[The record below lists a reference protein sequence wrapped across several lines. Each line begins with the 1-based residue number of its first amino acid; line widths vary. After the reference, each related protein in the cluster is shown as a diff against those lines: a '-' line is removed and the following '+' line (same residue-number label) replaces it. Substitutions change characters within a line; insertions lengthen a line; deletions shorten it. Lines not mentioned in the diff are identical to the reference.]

1 MPDPVGHDTFRH
13 SGYDT
18 FRHSRLDRESEMSR
32 LADDMNAMFSR
43 ELALG
48 GRAAVNYAALRQ
60 VEHRAMP
67 VDGLDAV
74 LFFNPGRVASVMAQ
88 VDAETLRHR
97 PCFLCPEGIGPEQ
110 LTLDW
115 TAPYGNGWWIR
126 VNPFPIF
133 DRHFTISINRHA
145 RQQMDGHYADM
156 LALAEQAPEYLF
168 FYNGPM
174 CGASAPDHLHFQA
187 IPAGNLPLE
196 RMVRRGEG
204 IRLLGK
210 QGGVVV
216 SRVERFVGSA
226 FVLSST
232 DLSAQEKLFYDLVA
246 SGEIQTDAEWE
257 PRMNILTWYGPGG
270 WTTVV
275 FFRAESRPECF
286 FSEDP
291 AQQILISP
299 GAVEMAGVAI
309 VASRDSF
316 ERLDAPRLGDI
327 IREVSFDEA
336 KTRIMEE
343 KITRRQEILTVGI
356 VSLSELVFNFK
367 TVYTCHGRKY
377 TGTHKALAS
386 GNHILFEDQVYEEL
400 YFRRE
405 SDKGSFELQNVT
417 IGVDFHWNRQE
428 TQEFPDDLKLI
439 AVDGKVVA
447 INCVGIENYLVSV
460 ISSEMSATNSPELLK
475 AHCIISRSWILAQIQ
490 KNREIQAS
498 QEQYSACTDTETER
512 IKWYDREDHD
522 RFDVCADDHC
532 QRYYGL
538 SRASTSAVRE
548 AVAQTWGR
556 VLTYDGKIC
565 DARFSKCCGG
575 VFEEFKFC
583 WEPKQFPY
591 LVKRRDAAAE
601 NDFPDLTVEE
611 NARQWILSEPEAF
624 CNTKDPQIL
633 SQVLTNFDQETKN
646 FYRWKVEY
654 TVDQL
659 SELVRLRSGEDY
671 GEILD
676 LVPVARGTSGRLWK
690 LKIVGTKKTKI
701 IGKELEIRRTLSP
714 SHLYSSAFVVE
725 KQDGKFI
732 LRGAGWGHG
741 VGLCQIGA
749 AVMGAKGYKYD
760 EILTH
765 YFPGSTIEKK
775 Y

>member
-1 MPDPVGHDTFRH
+1 MD
-13 SGYDT
+13 
-18 FRHSRLDRESEMSR
+18 
-32 LADDMNAMFSR
+32 AMFAR

-48 GRAAVNYAALRQ
+48 GRASVNYAALEKVARR
-60 VEHRAMP
+60 EMP

-74 LFFNPGRVASVMAQ
+74 LFFNPGRVGSVRAQ
-88 VDAETLRHR
+88 VDEETLRHR

-115 TAPYGNGWWIR
+115 TSPYGNGWWIR

-133 DRHFTISINRHA
+133 RRHFTISINRHA
-145 RQQMDGHYADM
+145 RQQIDGHYADM
-156 LALAEQAPEYLF
+156 LCLAQQAPEYLF

-196 RMVRRGEG
+196 RL
-204 IRLLGK
+204 IRQGDGLRFLGK
-210 QGGVVV
+210 RDGVVV
-216 SRVERFVGSA
+216 SRADRFCGGT

-232 DLSAQEKLFYDLVA
+232 DLAAQEKLFYKLI
-246 SGEIQTDAEWE
+246 SLGEIQTPSEWE
-257 PRMNILTWYGPGG
+257 PRMNILTWYGAGG

-275 FFRAESRPECF
+275 FFRAESRPACF

-291 AQQILISP
+291 SRQILISP

-309 VASRDSF
+309 VSSRDSF
-316 ERLDAPRLGDI
+316 DRLDAPRLGEI
-327 IREVSFDEA
+327 IREVSFDES
-336 KTRIMEE
+336 KTRIMED
-343 KITRRQEILTVGI
+343 KLLRKQAVLTVGV
-356 VSLSELVFNFK
+356 VSLPEISFTFK
-367 TVYTCHGRKY
+367 TPYTFAGQIWTGAHTATVQNGR
-377 TGTHKALAS
+377 
-386 GNHILFEDQVYEEL
+386 ILFEGGL
-400 YFRRE
+400 YDEIFFKHAGDE
-405 SDKGSFELQNVT
+405 GSFELRDVT

-428 TQEFPDDLKLI
+428 TQLFPDDLKLI
-439 AVDGKVVA
+439 VENGKVTAV
-447 INCVGIENYLVSV
+447 NCVGIEHYLVSV
-460 ISSEMSATNSPELLK
+460 ISSEMSATNSPEQLK
-475 AHCIISRSWILAQIQ
+475 AHCIISRSWILAQIE
-490 KNREIQAS
+490 KNKELKAAGAD
-498 QEQYSACTDTETER
+498 YSACIDSESER
-512 IKWYDREDHD
+512 IKWYDREDHVN
-522 RFDVCADDHC
+522 FDVCADDHC

-538 SRASTSAVRE
+538 SRASTQAVRE
-548 AVAQTWGR
+548 AVEQTWGR

-583 WEPKQFPY
+583 WEPKSFPY
-591 LVKRRDAAAE
+591 LVKRRDAANE

-611 NARQWILSEPEAF
+611 NARQWILSEPDAF
-624 CNTKDPQIL
+624 CNTKDPKIL
-633 SQVLTNFDQETKN
+633 SQVLTKFDQETKN
-646 FYRWKVEY
+646 FYRWTVEY
-654 TVDQL
+654 TVDEL
-659 SELVRLRSGEDY
+659 SDLVRRRSGEDF

-676 LVPVARGTSGRLWK
+676 LIPVARGTSGRLWK

-701 IGKELEIRRTLSP
+701 IGKELEIRKTLSP

-741 VGLCQIGA
+741 VGMCQIGA
-749 AVMGAKGYKYD
+749 AVMGAQGYKYD
-760 EILTH
+760 EILAH

>member
-1 MPDPVGHDTFRH
+1 MD
-13 SGYDT
+13 
-18 FRHSRLDRESEMSR
+18 
-32 LADDMNAMFSR
+32 AMFAR

-48 GRAAVNYAALRQ
+48 GRASVNYAALEKVARR
-60 VEHRAMP
+60 EMP

-74 LFFNPGRVASVMAQ
+74 LFFNPGRVGSVMAQ
-88 VDAETLRHR
+88 VDEETLRHR
-97 PCFLCPEGIGPEQ
+97 PCFLCPAGIGPEQ

-115 TAPYGNGWWIR
+115 TSPYGNGWWIR

-133 DRHFTISINRHA
+133 HRHFTISINRHA
-145 RQQMDGHYADM
+145 RQQIDGHYADM
-156 LALAEQAPEYLF
+156 LCLAQQAPEYLF

-196 RMVRRGEG
+196 RL
-204 IRLLGK
+204 IRQGDGLRFLGK
-210 QGGVVV
+210 RDGVVI
-216 SRVERFVGSA
+216 SRADRFCGGT

-232 DLSAQEKLFYDLVA
+232 DLAAQEKLFYKLI
-246 SGEIQTDAEWE
+246 SLGEIQTPSEWE
-257 PRMNILTWYGPGG
+257 PRMNILTWYGAGG

-275 FFRAESRPECF
+275 FFRAESRPACF

-291 AQQILISP
+291 SRQILISP

-309 VASRDSF
+309 VSSRDSF
-316 ERLDAPRLGDI
+316 DRLDAPRLGEI
-327 IREVSFDEA
+327 IREVSFDES
-336 KTRIMEE
+336 KTRIMED
-343 KITRRQEILTVGI
+343 KLLRKQAILTVGV
-356 VSLSELVFNFK
+356 VSLPELSFTFK
-367 TVYTCHGRKY
+367 SPYQMKNPAEPGKTYVGAHTAKVQDGK
-377 TGTHKALAS
+377 
-386 GNHILFEDQVYEEL
+386 ILFEGRLYDEICFAHTGEE
-400 YFRRE
+400 
-405 SDKGSFELQNVT
+405 GSFELRDVT

-428 TQEFPDDLKLI
+428 TQLFPDDLKLI
-439 AVDGKVVA
+439 VENGKVTAV
-447 INCVGIENYLVSV
+447 NCVGIEHYLVSV
-460 ISSEMSATNSPELLK
+460 ISSEMSATNSPEQLK
-475 AHCIISRSWILAQIQ
+475 AHCIISRSWILAQIE
-490 KNREIQAS
+490 KNKELKAAGAD
-498 QEQYSACTDTETER
+498 YSACIDTESER
-512 IKWYDREDHD
+512 IKWYDREDHVN
-522 RFDVCADDHC
+522 FDVCADDHC

-538 SRASTSAVRE
+538 SRASTQAVRE
-548 AVAQTWGR
+548 AVEQTWGR

-591 LVKRRDAAAE
+591 LVKRRDAANE

-611 NARQWILSEPEAF
+611 NARKWILSEPDAF
-624 CNTKDPQIL
+624 CNTKDPKIL
-633 SQVLTNFDQETKN
+633 SQVLTKFDQETKN
-646 FYRWKVEY
+646 FYRWTVEY
-654 TVDQL
+654 TVDEL
-659 SELVRLRSGEDY
+659 SDLVRRRSGEDF

-676 LVPVARGTSGRLWK
+676 LIPVARGTSGRLWK

-701 IGKELEIRRTLSP
+701 IGKELEIRKTLSP

-741 VGLCQIGA
+741 VGMCQIGA
-749 AVMGAKGYKYD
+749 AVMGARGYKYD
-760 EILTH
+760 EILAH

>member
-1 MPDPVGHDTFRH
+1 
-13 SGYDT
+13 
-18 FRHSRLDRESEMSR
+18 
-32 LADDMNAMFSR
+32 MFSR
-43 ELALG
+43 ELSLG
-48 GRAAVNYAALRQ
+48 GRASVNYAALAK
-60 VEHRAMP
+60 VEQRPMP

-88 VDAETLRHR
+88 VDEETLRHR
-97 PCFLCPEGIGPEQ
+97 PCFLCPDGIGPEQ

-115 TAPYGNGWWIR
+115 TSPYGNGWWIR

-133 DRHFTISINRHA
+133 DRHFTISIDRHA
-145 RQQMDGHYADM
+145 RQQIDGHYADM
-156 LALAEQAPEYLF
+156 LCLARQAPEYLF

-187 IPAGNLPLE
+187 IPTGNLPVE
-196 RMVRRGEG
+196 RLVRRGEG
-204 IRLLGK
+204 LQLLGK
-210 QGGVVV
+210 RDGVVV
-216 SRVERFVGSA
+216 SRLTRFAGSA

-232 DLSAQEKLFYDLVA
+232 DLAAQESLFYRLLA
-246 SGEIQTDAEWE
+246 LGEIQTQREWE
-257 PRMNILTWYGPGG
+257 PRLNLLSWYGPGG

-275 FFRAESRPECF
+275 FFRAESRPDCF

-291 AQQILISP
+291 QQQILISP

-309 VASRDSF
+309 VSSRESF
-316 ERLDAPRLGDI
+316 DKLDAQRLGEI
-327 IREVSFDEA
+327 IREVSYDSH

-343 KITRRQEILTVGI
+343 KLLRKQEILSVGV
-356 VSLSELVFNFK
+356 VSLPTLAFDFK
-367 TVYTCHGRKY
+367 TPYTFGGNTYSGSYTASVQDGR
-377 TGTHKALAS
+377 
-386 GNHILFEDQVYEEL
+386 ILFEGNRYDEI
-400 YFRRE
+400 YFKHTGAE
-405 SDKGSFELQNVT
+405 GSFELRDVT

-428 TQEFPDDLKLI
+428 TQLFPDDLKLI
-439 AVDGKVVA
+439 VENGKVTAV
-447 INCVGIENYLVSV
+447 NCVGIEHYLVSV
-460 ISSEMSATNSPELLK
+460 ISSEMSATNSEELLK

-490 KNREIQAS
+490 KNKEIKAS
-498 QEQYSACTDTETER
+498 SETYSACTDSETER
-512 IKWYDREDHD
+512 IKWYDREDHVN
-522 RFDVCADDHC
+522 FDVCADDHC

-538 SRASTSAVRE
+538 SRASTQAVRD
-548 AVAQTWGR
+548 AVEQTWGR
-556 VLTYDGKIC
+556 VLTYDGRIC

-583 WEPKQFPY
+583 WEPKQLPY

-611 NARQWILSEPEAF
+611 NARKWILSEPEAF
-624 CNTKDPQIL
+624 CNTKDPKIL
-633 SQVLTNFDQETKN
+633 SQVLTSFDQETKN

-654 TVDQL
+654 TVDEL
-659 SELVRLRSGEDY
+659 SDLVRRRSGEDY
-671 GEILD
+671 GQILD
-676 LVPVARGTSGRLWK
+676 LIPVARGTSGRLWK
-690 LKIVGTKKTKI
+690 LKIVGTNKTKV
-701 IGKELEIRRTLSP
+701 IGKELEIRKTLSP

-741 VGLCQIGA
+741 VGMCQIGA

-760 EILTH
+760 EILSH

>member
-1 MPDPVGHDTFRH
+1 
-13 SGYDT
+13 
-18 FRHSRLDRESEMSR
+18 
-32 LADDMNAMFSR
+32 MNAMFSR
-43 ELALG
+43 ELGLG
-48 GRAAVNYAALRQ
+48 GRASVNYAALGK
-60 VEHRAMP
+60 VEQRPMP

-88 VDAETLRHR
+88 VDEETLRHR
-97 PCFLCPEGIGPEQ
+97 PCFLCPDGIGPEQ

-115 TAPYGNGWWIR
+115 TSPYGNGWWIR

-145 RQQMDGHYADM
+145 RQQIDGHYADM
-156 LALAEQAPEYLF
+156 LVLAQQAPEYLF

-187 IPAGNLPLE
+187 IPTGNLPVE

-204 IRLLGK
+204 LQLLGK
-210 QGGVVV
+210 RDGVVV
-216 SRVERFVGSA
+216 SRLTRYAGSA

-232 DLSAQEKLFYDLVA
+232 DLAAQERLFYRLLA
-246 SGEIQTDAEWE
+246 LGEIQTQREWE
-257 PRMNILTWYGPGG
+257 PRLNLLTWYGPGG

-275 FFRAESRPECF
+275 FFRAESRPDCF

-291 AQQILISP
+291 ARQILISP

-309 VASRDSF
+309 VSSRDSF
-316 ERLDAPRLGDI
+316 ERLDATRLGEI
-327 IREVSFDEA
+327 ICEVSFDVH
-336 KTRIMEE
+336 KTAIMED
-343 KITRRQEILTVGI
+343 KLMRRQEILTVGV
-356 VSLSELVFNFK
+356 VSLPQLSFNFK
-367 TVYTCHGRKY
+367 TPYRMSCPVGAGHDVLIGAHSASVQDGR
-377 TGTHKALAS
+377 
-386 GNHILFEDQVYEEL
+386 ILFEGNL
-400 YFRRE
+400 YDEIYFE
-405 SDKGSFELQNVT
+405 HSGAEGCFELSNVT

-428 TQEFPDDLKLI
+428 TQLFPDDLKLI
-439 AVDGKVVA
+439 VENGKVTAV
-447 INCVGIENYLVSV
+447 NCVGIENYLVSV
-460 ISSEMSATNSPELLK
+460 ISSEMSATNSEELLK

-490 KNREIQAS
+490 KNKELKAAGAD
-498 QEQYSACTDTETER
+498 YSACTDTPAER
-512 IKWYDREDHD
+512 IKWYDREDHVN
-522 RFDVCADDHC
+522 FDVCADDHC

-538 SRASTSAVRE
+538 SRASTQAVRD
-548 AVAQTWGR
+548 AVEQTWGR
-556 VLTYDGKIC
+556 VLTYDGRIC

-583 WEPKQFPY
+583 WEPKQLPY

-611 NARQWILSEPEAF
+611 NARKWILSEPEAF
-624 CNTKDPQIL
+624 CNTKDPAIL

-646 FYRWKVEY
+646 FFRWTVEY
-654 TVDQL
+654 TVAEL
-659 SELVRLRSGEDY
+659 SELVKRRSGEDY

-690 LKIVGTKKTKI
+690 LRIVGSKKTKV

-725 KQDGKFI
+725 KTGGKFI

-760 EILTH
+760 EILSH

>member
-1 MPDPVGHDTFRH
+1 MT
-13 SGYDT
+13 
-18 FRHSRLDRESEMSR
+18 
-32 LADDMNAMFSR
+32 LAEQMNAMFAR

-48 GRAAVNYAALRQ
+48 ERASVHYAALEK
-60 VEHRAMP
+60 VEHRPMP

-88 VDAETLRHR
+88 VDEESLRRR
-97 PCFLCPEGIGPEQ
+97 PCFLCPDGIGPEQ

-115 TAPYGNGWWIR
+115 AAPSGNDWWIR
-126 VNPFPIF
+126 INPFPIF
-133 DRHFTISINRHA
+133 DRHFTISIARHT
-145 RQQMDGHYADM
+145 RQQIDGCYADM
-156 LALAEQAPEYLF
+156 LALAQQIPEFLI

-174 CGASAPDHLHFQA
+174 CGASAPDHMHFQA
-187 IPAGNLPLE
+187 IPAGNLPME

-210 QGGVVV
+210 RDGVVV
-216 SRVERFVGSA
+216 SRVERYAGSA

-232 DLSAQEKLFYDLVA
+232 DLSAQEHLFYQLV
-246 SGEIQTDAEWE
+246 SLGEIQTDREWE
-257 PRMNILTWYGPGG
+257 PRMNLLTWYGPGG

-275 FFRAESRPECF
+275 FFRAESRPDCF

-291 AQQILISP
+291 AQRILISP

-316 ERLDAPRLGDI
+316 ERLDAPRLGEI
-327 IREVSFDEA
+327 IREVSFDAEI
-336 KTRIMEE
+336 TRIMEE
-343 KITRRQEILTVGI
+343 KIIRTQEILTVGV
-356 VSLSELVFNFK
+356 VSLPEQAFDFK
-367 TVYTCHGRKY
+367 TPYTFGGKTY
-377 TGTHKALAS
+377 TGPHTATAKD
-386 GNHILFEDQVYEEL
+386 GKILFEGKEYDEI
-400 YFRRE
+400 YFQHVGE
-405 SDKGSFELQNVT
+405 AGSFELRNVT

-428 TQEFPDDLKLI
+428 TQLFPDDLKLI
-439 AVDGKVVA
+439 VENGKVTAV
-447 INCVGIENYLVSV
+447 NCVGIENYLVSV
-460 ISSEMSATNSPELLK
+460 ISSEMSATNSEELLK

-490 KNREIQAS
+490 KNKELKAAAVD
-498 QEQYSACTDTETER
+498 YSACTDTETER
-512 IKWYDREDHD
+512 IKWYDREDHVN
-522 RFDVCADDHC
+522 FDVCADDHC

-538 SRASTSAVRE
+538 SRASTQAVRD
-548 AVAQTWGR
+548 AVEQTWGR

-583 WEPKQFPY
+583 WEPKSFPY

-601 NDFPDLTVEE
+601 SDFPDLTVEE
-611 NARQWILSEPEAF
+611 NARKWILSEPEAF
-624 CNTKDPQIL
+624 CNTKDAKIL

-654 TVDQL
+654 TVEEL
-659 SELVRLRSGEDY
+659 SELVRRRSGEDY

-676 LVPVARGTSGRLWK
+676 LIPVARGTSGRLWK
-690 LKIVGTKKTKI
+690 LKIVGTKKTKV
-701 IGKELEIRRTLSP
+701 IGKELEIRKTLSP

-725 KQDGKFI
+725 KKDGKFI

-760 EILTH
+760 EILSH